1 MTGMAGYCA
10 TCYAVADRCYVYDS
24 RRVYS
29 VLQTPMRDLLFHD
42 LVEGEVGVETARLL
56 PCLGTDCEGKSACPL
71 AVVYCNLL
79 S

>member
-1 MTGMAGYCA
+1 MVVHYYYEC
-10 TCYAVADRCYVYDS
+10 DS
-24 RRVYS
+24 RRVEQA
-29 VLQTPMRDLLFHD
+29 LQTPMRDLPFHD

-56 PCLGTDCEGKSACPL
+56 PCLGTDCEGANACPL